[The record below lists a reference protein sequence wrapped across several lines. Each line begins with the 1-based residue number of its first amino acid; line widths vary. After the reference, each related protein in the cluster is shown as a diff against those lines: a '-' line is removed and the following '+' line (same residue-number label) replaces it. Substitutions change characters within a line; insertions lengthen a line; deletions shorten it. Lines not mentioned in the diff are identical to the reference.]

1 MRKPLST
8 AVLAAVLLTVALP
21 AAAQSL
27 GELAKREAERRK
39 AAPPAAK
46 TYTNDDL
53 KQIPPPAGTQAAKPG
68 DPAVAAKPGDAKAGD
83 VKAGDA
89 AKPEPEKIDSTKPP
103 EPAKDEAYWRG
114 RVSAAREDMRRNES
128 FKEALQTRVNSLSA
142 DFANRDDPY
151 QRAKI
156 ADDRQKALAE
166 MARLTEDIEKG
177 AKLIAEIEEEARRA
191 GVPPGWIR

>member
-1 MRKPLST
+1 MRKLST
-8 AVLAAVLLTVALP
+8 ALLAGALLTGAFP
-21 AAAQSL
+21 ASAQSL
-27 GELAKREAERRK
+27 GELAKKEAERRK

-46 TYTNDDL
+46 TYTNADL
-53 KQIPPPAGTQAAKPG
+53 KQVPTASGTAKEGAEAVKGEAKPG
-68 DPAVAAKPGDAKAGD
+68 ETAKTGDKGEPD
-83 VKAGDA
+83 KVDA
-89 AKPEPEKIDSTKPP
+89 TKPP

-114 RVSAAREDMRRNES
+114 RITAAREDVRRNEA
-128 FKEALQTRVNSLSA
+128 FKEALQTRVNALSA

-166 MARLTEDIEKG
+166 MARLTEDIVKG
-177 AKLIAEIEEEARRA
+177 NKSIAEIEEEARRA